1 LIPLRTPARD
11 ISAKSIAKG
20 FKNKHSDQADKTTCL
35 YVVYCPT
42 AIPHVNFRPVSGL
55 MSGLLPDLRLPMTKH
70 SGIKQILFS
79 FTVAGA
85 VSALLWIQSKRT
97 GFPFNSFGGC
107 RKNTSSSY
115 IKIQVL

>member
-1 LIPLRTPARD
+1 V
-11 ISAKSIAKG
+11 KG
-20 FKNKHSDQADKTTCL
+20 IRNKQSDQADKATSL

-42 AIPHVNFRPVSGL
+42 AIPHVDFRPVSGL
-55 MSGLLPDLRLPMTKH
+55 MRGLLPDLHLPVTRH

-85 VSALLWIQSKRT
+85 VPALLWWQSKRT

-107 RKNTSSSY
+107 RKNTSSSA
-115 IKIQVL
+115 V